1 MKIQTILMDCRK
13 FDRLIASPSQ
23 GDETRRQALQD
34 LISNGCLAS
43 LYNHAQ
49 KSSRMDWIRNYSLLA
64 LTKFAAINTEISDV
78 AITLQD
84 DEILLDYSLDLI
96 KLKAKAAKLL
106 FLFTATPNK
115 PRKFKKIS
123 LMGLIAGDYWEYCEE
138 LGNDPNIEEWIKK
151 TILSA
156 KKTRK

>member
-1 MKIQTILMDCRK
+1 MMDCGK
-13 FDRLIASPSQ
+13 YDRLIESPSI
-23 GDETRRQALQD
+23 GDDARREALQN
-34 LISNGCLAS
+34 LIKEGCLTS

-64 LTKFAAINTEISDV
+64 LTKFAAINTESSDV

-84 DEILLDYSLDLI
+84 DEIPLDFSLDI
-96 KLKAKAAKLL
+96 VKLKTKAAKLL

-123 LMGLIAGDYWEYCEE
+123 LVGLIAGDYWEYCKE
-138 LGNDPNIEEWIKK
+138 LETDPKSEDWIKR
-151 TILSA
+151 TIQSA
-156 KKTRK
+156 KKTKK